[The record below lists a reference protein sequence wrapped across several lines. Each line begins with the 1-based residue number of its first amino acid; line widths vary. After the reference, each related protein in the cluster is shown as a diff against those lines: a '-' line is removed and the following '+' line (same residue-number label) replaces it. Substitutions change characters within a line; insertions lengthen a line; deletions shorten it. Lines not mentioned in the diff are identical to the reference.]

1 MCTVKTT
8 AQDIRSN
15 YTYTYINSSAQNN
28 LSTILRMA
36 RRRLTV
42 PLASVSKTTPKTQAA
57 AVIAPSNRSLAVT
70 EGLETSG
77 VVDIFG

>member
-1 MCTVKTT
+1 
-8 AQDIRSN
+8 
-15 YTYTYINSSAQNN
+15 
-28 LSTILRMA
+28 MA
-36 RRRLTV
+36 RRRHTV

-70 EGLETSG
+70 EGLGTSG